1 MTYIRFFLMIATSTL
16 LMFGLMYLNTYLL
29 GHVFWSETRV
39 YMAIVMG
46 AVMGFVM
53 LSFMVG
59 MYRNRALN
67 IAIFAGSIIVFAGA
81 LWLVRSQI
89 TVQDQSYLRAM
100 IPHHSI
106 AIMTSSRAE
115 ITDSRVRTLADD
127 IIYAQNKEIAEM
139 RYLISDISANGEA
152 RQHPAAPAPELTN
165 AREALETEVLATVD
179 PEYLTE
185 DDIAKVFPDGGT
197 CRFTYTASSP
207 PVLVSADDA
216 ALIRISGDLVRL
228 EAEGDGFAAEPISA
242 AVRQTQEDGLYDLT
256 ISAGPDYATGFRGQF
271 NCVN

>member
-1 MTYIRFFLMIATSTL
+1 MTYIRFFLMIVTSTL

-39 YMAIVMG
+39 YMAILMG

-67 IAIFAGSIIVFAGA
+67 IAIFAGSMIVFAGA

-115 ITDSRVRTLADD
+115 ITDPRVRTLADD

-152 RQHPAAPAPELTN
+152 RQHPAAPTPELTN
-165 AREALETEVLATVD
+165 AQEALK
-179 PEYLTE
+179 P
-185 DDIAKVFPDGGT
+185 
-197 CRFTYTASSP
+197 RFWRRSTRNT
-207 PVLVSADDA
+207 
-216 ALIRISGDLVRL
+216 
-228 EAEGDGFAAEPISA
+228 
-242 AVRQTQEDGLYDLT
+242 
-256 ISAGPDYATGFRGQF
+256 
-271 NCVN
+271 

>member
-1 MTYIRFFLMIATSTL
+1 MAYIGFFLMISTSTL
-16 LMFGLMYLNTYLL
+16 LMFGLMYLNTYLAD
-29 GHVFWSETRV
+29 HVFWSETRA

-59 MYRNRALN
+59 MYKNRTLN

-115 ITDSRVRTLADD
+115 ITDPRVRTLADD

-139 RYLISDISANGEA
+139 RYLISDITANGEA
-152 RQHPAAPAPELTN
+152 RQNPAAPAPELTN
-165 AREALETEVLATVD
+165 ARDALETEVLATID
-179 PEYLTE
+179 PEYLTQ

-228 EAEGDGFAAEPISA
+228 EAEGDGFAAAPISA

-256 ISAGPDYATGFRGQF
+256 ISAGPSYETGFRGQF